1 MAGVVRV
8 IGKVHGV
15 QGVALATISH
25 VPEFGLAR
33 GSVTSTAMRSYKDWS
48 FWSLSF

>member
-25 VPEFGLAR
+25 VPEFG
-33 GSVTSTAMRSYKDWS
+33 VSTV
-48 FWSLSF
+48 